1 MILAFNKFYILYI
14 NKNDKVVLLEILKLK
29 LSVATV
35 EQMELY
41 NDTDNCE
48 AVNGALSPCILFA
61 LFCLLMNLL
70 VNLLMNLLV
79 NLSPNSFQIVI

>member
-1 MILAFNKFYILYI
+1 MFLAFKKFYSLNV

-29 LSVATV
+29 LSVASI

-41 NDTDNCE
+41 TDIENCE
-48 AVNGALSPCILFA
+48 AVNGALSPCIVFVLFY
-61 LFCLLMNLL
+61 LL

-79 NLSPNSFQIVI
+79 NCHQILSK

>member
-1 MILAFNKFYILYI
+1 MFLAFKKFYNLNI

-29 LSVATV
+29 LSVASV
-35 EQMELY
+35 EQMEPY
-41 NDTDNCE
+41 NDTQNCE

-70 VNLLMNLLV
+70 M
-79 NLSPNSFQIVI
+79 NLSPNSFQIVIYEHFCV